1 MRKEALSKEVL
12 LCHTF
17 LTSQAQSQNHLSFF
31 LPLPVAQLQSTGR
44 PGDSCSASAV
54 LFSPT
59 SPPHTSCPLP
69 VSEIISLPLNCNN
82 DSVFLHLT
90 SPFLYSVARLISR
103 KYNLRLCHF
112 LG

>member
-1 MRKEALSKEVL
+1 MCKEALSKEVL
-12 LCHTF
+12 LCHIF

-31 LPLPVAQLQSTGR
+31 LLLPVAQLQSTAN
-44 PGDSCSASAV
+44 PGDSYSASAV

-82 DSVFLHLT
+82 MILFLCTPPL
-90 SPFLYSVARLISR
+90 PFYTVLPD
-103 KYNLRLCHF
+103 
-112 LG
+112 